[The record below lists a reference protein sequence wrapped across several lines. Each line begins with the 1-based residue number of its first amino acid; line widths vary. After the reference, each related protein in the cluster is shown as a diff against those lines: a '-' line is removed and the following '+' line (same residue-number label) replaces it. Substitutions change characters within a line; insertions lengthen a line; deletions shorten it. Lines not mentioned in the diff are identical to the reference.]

1 MEPRREDIRLQVLSL
16 LASQH
21 IQNNAIGNQ
30 LHVGRVFLKSGGEGS
45 LCLGDTTQV
54 DLSDSLPDDRERC
67 GGTGCGGKLLEHVE
81 SRLVA
86 LAALYSRNT

>member
-1 MEPRREDIRLQVLSL
+1 MKPRRDDIRLQVLSL

-45 LCLGDTTQV
+45 LSLRETTQV
-54 DLSDSLPDDRERC
+54 DLSDGLTNDR
-67 GGTGCGGKLLEHVE
+67 
-81 SRLVA
+81 
-86 LAALYSRNT
+86 